1 MDMISSEVEVS
12 GGRLNDELDKRSIND
27 ESESGYDPKIF
38 NDDIPDETFRVAG
51 EVYMIDDVH
60 KSEIELR
67 KVFITMTPTKVS
79 IGESSEISRQMDVI
93 YMNNVYPRRK
103 QIMEILSRENQPT
116 ADKIDVLRIPLY
128 NLKNLFIGGSSDM
141 YCFTL
146 MNSNDQSDE
155 SIRSYE
161 QSYSS
166 MV

>member
-103 QIMEILSRENQPT
+103 
-116 ADKIDVLRIPLY
+116 
-128 NLKNLFIGGSSDM
+128 
-141 YCFTL
+141 
-146 MNSNDQSDE
+146 
-155 SIRSYE
+155 
-161 QSYSS
+161 
-166 MV
+166 